1 MPPSFTNKN
10 FIFMMR
16 LRSRIL
22 IIVLTLVCAAGI
34 GLAVAGIPRAIPLDP
49 LLDESS
55 VSTTS
60 TTARPPI
67 TAPTSGSLPGS
78 ITNPTITNPSTTQ
91 TTSTTINRDWLIEI
105 LNAGAGP
112 GGAGQV
118 ADSLDLSLITQIRL
132 ADAPNPEERSLI
144 IFRSEARGL
153 MEQLVDANPILDS
166 LERTEV
172 IEWPPWADPSAVI
185 VFLVTADWPLDG
197 A

>member
-1 MPPSFTNKN
+1 
-10 FIFMMR
+10 MR

-22 IIVLTLVCAAGI
+22 IVVLTLVCAAGI
-34 GLAVAGIPRAIPLDP
+34 GLAVAGIPRTIPLDP

-55 VSTTS
+55 VTTTS

-67 TAPTSGSLPGS
+67 TAPATGSLPGS
-78 ITNPTITNPSTTQ
+78 ITNPTTTQ

-112 GGAGQV
+112 GGAGRV

-144 IFRSEARGL
+144 IFRSEARSV

-172 IEWPPWADPSAVI
+172 SEWPPWADPSAVI